1 MGDRTAWTLKG
12 AVRRP
17 RGRIVRLLPAWDT
30 YLMGHRDREFIA
42 EPVRWRRIMPGG
54 GILRP
59 SIVVD
64 GVAAGTWR
72 LRRGGSTL
80 KVELQPF
87 EDLDPAVAEAIAAE
101 AIDVGRFEGK
111 AAELAE
117 GTAG

>member
-1 MGDRTAWTLKG
+1 VGDRTAWTLKG

-17 RGRIVRLLPAWDT
+17 RRRIVRLLPAWDT

-42 EPVRWRRIMPGG
+42 EPVQWRRIMPGG

-72 LRRGGSTL
+72 LRRGGSTF
-80 KVELQPF
+80 KVEVEPF
-87 EDLDPAVAEAIAAE
+87 APLDAATGKEIAAE
-101 AIDVGRFEGK
+101 AADVGRFEGK
-111 AAELAE
+111 PASLLDAR
-117 GTAG
+117 

>member
-1 MGDRTAWTLKG
+1 
-12 AVRRP
+12 
-17 RGRIVRLLPAWDT
+17 
-30 YLMGHRDREFIA
+30 MGHRDREFIA

-59 SIVVD
+59 CIVVD

-101 AIDVGRFEGK
+101 VIDVGRFEGK

-117 GTAG
+117 GTLGRSDLGAPRFSRRK